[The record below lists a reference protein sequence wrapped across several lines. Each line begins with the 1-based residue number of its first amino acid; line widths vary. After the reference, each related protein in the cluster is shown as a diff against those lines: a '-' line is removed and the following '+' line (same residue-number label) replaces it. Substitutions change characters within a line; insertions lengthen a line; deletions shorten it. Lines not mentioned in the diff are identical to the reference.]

1 MFVKSLSYFPFT
13 LLNVVSLNSLNVFI
27 IADLSSLL
35 NTTSGLTQN
44 LFTALF
50 LEYGLHFPVFLCMSH
65 NFLLKTVQYI
75 FEVIETLVLD
85 FSPRRVVVV
94 VVFSNLPA
102 LNLWGLFPW

>member
-13 LLNVVSLNSLNVFI
+13 LLNVVSLNIFI
-27 IADLSSLL
+27 IADLRSLL
-35 NTTSGLTQN
+35 NTFGLTQN

-85 FSPRRVVVV
+85 FSPRRVVMVV
-94 VVFSNLPA
+94 VVFSNVPA
-102 LNLWGLFPW
+102 LNLWSLFPW

>member
-1 MFVKSLSYFPFT
+1 M
-13 LLNVVSLNSLNVFI
+13 VSLNIFI
-27 IADLSSLL
+27 IADLRSLL
-35 NTTSGLTQN
+35 NTFGLTQN

-85 FSPRRVVVV
+85 FSPRRVVMVV

-102 LNLWGLFPW
+102 LNLWSLFPW